1 MKETKHK
8 IIFILPSFSAGGAE
22 RVLISLMNGLNRG
35 KFSPEFICLKREG
48 SLRPLIAPD
57 IPVHAPFNFPKVM
70 FSLPYLW
77 WMIWRL
83 QPGTVIST
91 MAHMNFAL
99 LIVRFFL
106 PRRIKFI
113 VREAI
118 TPSYMRGMT
127 RYPALIEWL
136 YRALYPSAD
145 IVICPAQLIIDE
157 FKTLTGLKPKRFE
170 LLYNPV
176 QLDRI
181 REHLPASAP
190 SDVHQFIC
198 AGRLHSQKGYARLIS
213 ALADA
218 TFAFEWRLDIWGNG
232 DERDNLQTLIQKKGL
247 DHRVFLR
254 GFTDQPWPEMAQAD
268 AFLLPS
274 LYEGLPNVALES
286 LAVGTPVIAMNS
298 AGGIAEI
305 ASAASPGHVV
315 VCPNMNDFIHTMA
328 QVMKKKQ
335 YGENFLPR
343 RFHPDH
349 VMAEFEKTLS

>member
-1 MKETKHK
+1 MKANKHK
-8 IIFILPSFSAGGAE
+8 IIFVLPSFSAGGAE
-22 RVLISLMNGLNRG
+22 RVLISLMNGLNRE
-35 KFSPEFICLKREG
+35 KFSPEFICLKKGG
-48 SLRPLIAPD
+48 SLRSLIAPD
-57 IPVHAPFNFPKVM
+57 TPVHAPFNFPKVM
-70 FSLPYLW
+70 FSLSYLW

-83 QPGTVIST
+83 QPDTVIST

-136 YRALYPSAD
+136 YRVLYPSAD

-157 FKTLTGLKPKRFE
+157 FKTLTGLKPKRFQ

-181 REHLPASAP
+181 RAHLPASA
-190 SDVHQFIC
+190 HNHIRHFIC
-198 AGRLHSQKGYARLIS
+198 AGRLHPQKGYARLIS

-218 TFAFEWRLDIWGNG
+218 AFAFEWRLDIWGDG
-232 DERDNLQTLIQKKGL
+232 DEHDALQKLIQEKGL
-247 DHRVFLR
+247 NHRVFLR
-254 GFTDQPWPEMAQAD
+254 GFTNQPWPEMAQAD

-286 LAVGTPVIAMNS
+286 LAVGTTVIAMES

-305 ASAASPGHVV
+305 ASAVSPGHVV
-315 VCPNMNDFIHTMA
+315 VCPHMNDFVYAMA
-328 QVMKKKQ
+328 QTVKKKN
-335 YGENFLPR
+335 YGENLLPR

-349 VMAEFEKTLS
+349 VLSEFEKILN